1 VPVAGPHQA
10 GPHEVGARHRLG
22 GVLWQ
27 RDFRLLWIGES
38 VSSIGNAM
46 AVVGVPLLAVSS
58 LHASTFAVAA
68 LTAAAYLPWLILGL
82 PAGAWV
88 DRWPCRPLMI
98 ICDVVSA
105 LLYASLPVAA
115 WLDMLTTGQVVLVA
129 LAAGSANVFFATA
142 YRVYLPSLV
151 SAADLIE
158 GNAKLQG
165 STSVAAVC
173 GRGTAGIA
181 AQAVG
186 DAAALLFNAA
196 SFLVS
201 AVCLLLIRAAT
212 PPREPARRD
221 TVRAEVSAGIRF
233 ITRDPYLRPL
243 TIYPAVA
250 NFAYSGSAAL
260 VVVFLVRVAEFS
272 AAAVGVL
279 MACAGIG
286 GVLGAMT
293 ARRLARRLG
302 TARALVLSTLGT
314 GAFGLLIPL
323 TATGPRAACYAV
335 GSAVVAAG
343 IIIFNTIA
351 GSFQQTYCPPSM
363 LGRVS
368 ASMRFLVYGSIPL
381 GALLAGA
388 LGDALTVRAAL
399 WVTLGVYALS
409 GTLLL
414 TPALCR
420 DKDLPRHMADP
431 TVRLGAEPA
440 VGAGVAELTARVQ
453 AAHEVSEVGQ
463 ALVARAEGFRRRG
476 EDLAPMGPGGER
488 GQLAFGERDHGQH
501 RGGIGDPGE
510 VEGHAVL
517 PVTRAEPEPVGG
529 DHADLADEQDRG
541 ETGPDLVQGV
551 QGGDRVLGGKQV
563 FRLQFVAG
571 ARPELGPEVRQPVV
585 PPAGHAELLS
595 TRVGGQAG
603 HRVPRGERWCRSEP
617 GFLRDR

>member
-1 VPVAGPHQA
+1 VPVAGPHEA
-10 GPHEVGARHRLG
+10 GPHELGAPHRFG

-38 VSSIGNAM
+38 VSAIGNAM
-46 AVVGVPLLAVSS
+46 AVVGVPLLAVEA
-58 LHASTFAVAA
+58 LHASTFTVAA

-105 LLYASLPVAA
+105 LLYASLPLAA
-115 WLDMLTTGQVVLVA
+115 WLGVLTIGQVVLVA
-129 LAAGSANVFFATA
+129 LAAGGCNVFFATA
-142 YRVYLPSLV
+142 YRVYLPSLL

-165 STSVAAVC
+165 SMSVATIC
-173 GRGTAGIA
+173 GRGAAGIA

-201 AVCLLLIRAAT
+201 AICLLLIRTAT
-212 PPREPARRD
+212 PPRKPARRD
-221 TVRAEVSAGIRF
+221 TVRAEISAGIRF

-250 NFAYSGSAAL
+250 NLAYSGSAAL
-260 VVVFLVRVAEFS
+260 VVVFLVRVAGFS
-272 AAAVGVL
+272 AAAIGVL
-279 MACAGIG
+279 MACAGAG

-302 TARALVLSTLGT
+302 TARALVFSTLGT
-314 GAFGLLIPL
+314 GLFGLLIPL
-323 TATGPRAACYAV
+323 TATGPRAACYAI

-368 ASMRFLVYGSIPL
+368 ASMSFLVYGSIPL

-388 LGDALTVRAAL
+388 LADALNIRDAL
-399 WVTLGVYALS
+399 WITLALYNLS
-409 GTLLL
+409 TALLL
-414 TPALCR
+414 TPAFRR
-420 DKDLPRHMADP
+420 DKDLP
-431 TVRLGAEPA
+431 
-440 VGAGVAELTARVQ
+440 
-453 AAHEVSEVGQ
+453 
-463 ALVARAEGFRRRG
+463 
-476 EDLAPMGPGGER
+476 GG
-488 GQLAFGERDHGQH
+488 
-501 RGGIGDPGE
+501 
-510 VEGHAVL
+510 
-517 PVTRAEPEPVGG
+517 
-529 DHADLADEQDRG
+529 
-541 ETGPDLVQGV
+541 
-551 QGGDRVLGGKQV
+551 
-563 FRLQFVAG
+563 
-571 ARPELGPEVRQPVV
+571 
-585 PPAGHAELLS
+585 
-595 TRVGGQAG
+595 
-603 HRVPRGERWCRSEP
+603 RW
-617 GFLRDR
+617 D